1 MLKPIDPKTIDQ
13 NVFSLI
19 GEKWMLI
26 TAGTA
31 ERCNTMTA
39 SWGGLG
45 VIWGAPSATCYI
57 RPQRYTKEFVDREEY
72 FTLAFFGEEYRAVLA
87 LCGSKSGREVDKV
100 KECGFT
106 VKTARCGAPYF
117 EEAEL
122 VLVCRKRFVQPMD
135 PARLPEDVK
144 ERWYPQKDYHTLYI
158 GEIVEAYQKY
168 EQRADAQ
175 RAAPADGAP
184 AHCAGRKERDAM
196 NHLSQIADKLS
207 QYDLDAML
215 IVSEPGER
223 YAVGFQGE
231 GYVLV
236 TQEGS
241 QYSTD
246 GRYIEAAQKQVTGAE
261 VVLTSRERSH
271 LALARDFLAARG
283 LKRVGF
289 ESAAVSVAQHRRWQE
304 SFPKGCELIPAQ
316 ELLDGLRVSKD
327 EEEIAAMLQAQKITD
342 AAFGEILNYIRPGL
356 TEQEVAARLVYELLR
371 RGARK
376 VSFDPIVAA
385 GANGS
390 MPHAVPGET
399 VIQKGMFVTMDFGC
413 VYDGYCSDMTRTVAV
428 GQPTQEMERVYET
441 VLAAQKAGIAAARA
455 GMPGRELD
463 AAARE
468 VIEEAGYGD
477 YFTHS
482 FGHSLGLEIHE
493 SPNASPSETR
503 LLPVGTVISAE
514 PGIYL
519 PGRFGVRIEDVLVL
533 EEGGCRD
540 ITQSPKNLI
549 VL

>member
-1 MLKPIDPKTIDQ
+1 
-13 NVFSLI
+13 
-19 GEKWMLI
+19 
-26 TAGTA
+26 
-31 ERCNTMTA
+31 
-39 SWGGLG
+39 
-45 VIWGAPSATCYI
+45 
-57 RPQRYTKEFVDREEY
+57 
-72 FTLAFFGEEYRAVLA
+72 
-87 LCGSKSGREVDKV
+87 
-100 KECGFT
+100 
-106 VKTARCGAPYF
+106 
-117 EEAEL
+117 
-122 VLVCRKRFVQPMD
+122 
-135 PARLPEDVK
+135 
-144 ERWYPQKDYHTLYI
+144 
-158 GEIVEAYQKY
+158 
-168 EQRADAQ
+168 
-175 RAAPADGAP
+175 
-184 AHCAGRKERDAM
+184 M

-236 TQEGS
+236 TRAGS

-289 ESAAVSVAQHRRWQE
+289 ESASVSVAQHRRWQE

-316 ELLDGLRVSKD
+316 ELLDGLRASKD
-327 EEEIAAMLQAQKITD
+327 EEEIAAMVQAQKITD

-399 VIQKGMFVTMDFGC
+399 MIRKGMFVTMDFGC

-463 AAARE
+463 AAARK

-503 LLPVGTVISAE
+503 PLPVGTVISAE

-540 ITQSPKNLI
+540 IAQSPKNLI

>member
-1 MLKPIDPKTIDQ
+1 
-13 NVFSLI
+13 
-19 GEKWMLI
+19 
-26 TAGTA
+26 
-31 ERCNTMTA
+31 
-39 SWGGLG
+39 
-45 VIWGAPSATCYI
+45 
-57 RPQRYTKEFVDREEY
+57 
-72 FTLAFFGEEYRAVLA
+72 
-87 LCGSKSGREVDKV
+87 
-100 KECGFT
+100 
-106 VKTARCGAPYF
+106 
-117 EEAEL
+117 
-122 VLVCRKRFVQPMD
+122 
-135 PARLPEDVK
+135 
-144 ERWYPQKDYHTLYI
+144 
-158 GEIVEAYQKY
+158 
-168 EQRADAQ
+168 
-175 RAAPADGAP
+175 
-184 AHCAGRKERDAM
+184 M

-289 ESAAVSVAQHRRWQE
+289 ESAAVSVAQHRRWQD
-304 SFPKGCELIPAQ
+304 SFLKGCELIPAQ
-316 ELLDGLRVSKD
+316 ELLDGLRTSKD
-327 EEEIAAMLQAQKITD
+327 REELSAMVQAQKITD

-463 AAARE
+463 AAARK

-503 LLPVGTVISAE
+503 PLPVGTVISAE

-540 ITQSPKNLI
+540 IAQSPKNLI

>member
-1 MLKPIDPKTIDQ
+1 
-13 NVFSLI
+13 
-19 GEKWMLI
+19 
-26 TAGTA
+26 
-31 ERCNTMTA
+31 
-39 SWGGLG
+39 
-45 VIWGAPSATCYI
+45 
-57 RPQRYTKEFVDREEY
+57 
-72 FTLAFFGEEYRAVLA
+72 
-87 LCGSKSGREVDKV
+87 
-100 KECGFT
+100 
-106 VKTARCGAPYF
+106 
-117 EEAEL
+117 
-122 VLVCRKRFVQPMD
+122 
-135 PARLPEDVK
+135 
-144 ERWYPQKDYHTLYI
+144 
-158 GEIVEAYQKY
+158 
-168 EQRADAQ
+168 
-175 RAAPADGAP
+175 
-184 AHCAGRKERDAM
+184 M

-236 TQEGS
+236 TREGS

-304 SFPKGCELIPAQ
+304 SFLKGCELIPAQ
-316 ELLDGLRVSKD
+316 ELLDGLRASKD

-399 VIQKGMFVTMDFGC
+399 EIQKGMFVTMDFGC

-463 AAARE
+463 AAARK

-503 LLPVGTVISAE
+503 PLPVGTVISAE

>member
-1 MLKPIDPKTIDQ
+1 
-13 NVFSLI
+13 
-19 GEKWMLI
+19 
-26 TAGTA
+26 
-31 ERCNTMTA
+31 
-39 SWGGLG
+39 
-45 VIWGAPSATCYI
+45 
-57 RPQRYTKEFVDREEY
+57 
-72 FTLAFFGEEYRAVLA
+72 
-87 LCGSKSGREVDKV
+87 
-100 KECGFT
+100 
-106 VKTARCGAPYF
+106 
-117 EEAEL
+117 
-122 VLVCRKRFVQPMD
+122 
-135 PARLPEDVK
+135 
-144 ERWYPQKDYHTLYI
+144 
-158 GEIVEAYQKY
+158 
-168 EQRADAQ
+168 
-175 RAAPADGAP
+175 
-184 AHCAGRKERDAM
+184 M

-236 TQEGS
+236 TQKGS

-289 ESAAVSVAQHRRWQE
+289 ESAAVSVAQPRRWQE
-304 SFPKGCELIPAQ
+304 SFPTGCELIPAPEQ
-316 ELLDGLRVSKD
+316 LDGLRTSKD
-327 EEEIAAMLQAQKITD
+327 REEISAMVQAQKITD

-463 AAARE
+463 AAARK

-493 SPNASPSETR
+493 SPNASPSEIR
-503 LLPVGTVISAE
+503 PLPVGTVISAE

-540 ITQSPKNLI
+540 IAQSPKNLI